1 MRSESAA
8 IAAIKSGERT
18 LDDYGAASTS
28 EWLTLCLALARYDG
42 LEGTGYEAHEA
53 AWDRLNDRQRA
64 IVRAENP
71 TFRAAEF
78 DGPSRYL

>member
-8 IAAIKSGERT
+8 IAAIRSGKRT
-18 LDDYGAASTS
+18 ISDYDTASTS

-42 LEGTGYEAHEA
+42 LMGTGYEAHGA
-53 AWDRLNDRQRA
+53 AWDRLNDAQRA
-64 IVRAENP
+64 IVRDVNP
-71 TFRAAEF
+71 IFRAAQF